1 MKHYF
6 SNKHVTCSVELQ
18 DNLTILISGA
28 VHEPGKYAD
37 MQLLASAPIM
47 QMTSYAGSG
56 LPYPCASYAFDNTP
70 NRHTIAPNGRFSVR
84 FYYPN
89 SYYLEDGRTKINPSL
104 FVILQ
109 PVAAEAVHIRFEL
122 PDPLPLRTLT
132 HRPSR
137 TGPEFYAAKEVL
149 LGVQSQEANLR
160 QLGAV
165 KEHYGVA

>member
-1 MKHYF
+1 MP
-6 SNKHVTCSVELQ
+6 
-18 DNLTILISGA
+18 LTIHRT
-28 VHEPGKYAD
+28 V
-37 MQLLASAPIM
+37 
-47 QMTSYAGSG
+47 
-56 LPYPCASYAFDNTP
+56 
-70 NRHTIAPNGRFSVR
+70 TIAPNGRFSVR